1 MVTSPCG
8 LYRPQ
13 ISWIS
18 TCFHSH
24 CHSQLCQLSADH
36 FSSLI
41 CPHLPLPAQPV
52 GPSLPLHA
60 PPWFIKKPR
69 LLSPT
74 VTALWCLVWLLLS
87 CVSGSWNVACIYA
100 HATSGKPGVPA
111 PAQQDW
117 RSFKT
122 PANLLTL
129 FVSPALEGC
138 SFHLFLWAW
147 PFYPVTA
154 PPFCV
159 FLCRRCLLTCLPHQ
173 SKEQALFLHL
183 HHLASCL
190 ALRRCSTTVRLMNGK
205 AGLPEFRKQPAV
217 KAEVQSHIRGC
228 FNFSKA
234 YYVIS
239 FFTKI

>member
-1 MVTSPCG
+1 MPSKCSHVIVLRVYFASFLIHSYDGYKSLWFVPAPN
-8 LYRPQ
+8 LLNLHLFPVPLPQ
-13 ISWIS
+13 PA
-18 TCFHSH
+18 
-24 CHSQLCQLSADH
+24 LSALSGS
-36 FSSLI
+36 FQQ
-41 CPHLPLPAQPV
+41 PHLP
-52 GPSLPLHA
+52 PSA
-60 PPWFIKKPR
+60 PTSTASWTITSPSCSSLVHKKKPR

-100 HATSGKPGVPA
+100 HATSGKTGAPA
-111 PAQQDW
+111 RAQQDW
-117 RSFKT
+117 HSFKT
-122 PANLLTL
+122 LANLLTL

-138 SFHLFLWAW
+138 SFPLFLWAC

-190 ALRRCSTTVRLMNGK
+190 ALRRCSTTVRLMNERQGF
-205 AGLPEFRKQPAV
+205 L
-217 KAEVQSHIRGC
+217 
-228 FNFSKA
+228 NFANSLQ
-234 YYVIS
+234 
-239 FFTKI
+239 